1 MHGGRRSAFFVC
13 PVSPS
18 SDKRKHNLSISLIS
32 CTIMSKMW
40 LLILASG
47 LTALLFTDPNAA
59 VTAMTAGSEQAVS
72 LAINLVGVYGLWL
85 GLFGIL
91 ERLGAADGIARLM
104 HPLIRFLFK
113 GIDKETE
120 KFVTMNMS
128 ANLLG
133 LGNASTPM
141 GIGAISRMSGG
152 RKTAS
157 QNMIMLV
164 VISATSLQLLPS
176 TVIGMR
182 AAHGSAAPADFLLA
196 STAATILSTIVGVI
210 LVKVCGKLFPDEKA
224 EKRAEAALLR
234 RPKARPQREK
244 SAGGR
249 LAHKKS

>member
-1 MHGGRRSAFFVC
+1 MST
-13 PVSPS
+13 
-18 SDKRKHNLSISLIS
+18 SLIFCS
-32 CTIMSKMW
+32 VMSKIW
-40 LLILASG
+40 LIILASG
-47 LTALLFTDPNAA
+47 LGTLLFTDPGAA
-59 VTAMTAGSEQAVS
+59 VTAMTNGSAQAVS

-91 ERLGAADGIARLM
+91 ERLGAADRIAKLL

-113 GIDKETE
+113 GIDAQTE
-120 KFVTMNMS
+120 KYITMNMS

-141 GIGAISRMSGG
+141 GIGAVTRMSEG

-182 AAHGSAAPADFLLA
+182 ATHGSTAPADFLIA
-196 STAATILSTIVGVI
+196 STVATVLSTVVGI
-210 LVKVCGKLFPDEKA
+210 ALVKLCGRLFPDDKA
-224 EKRAEAALLR
+224 EARAAAGVGKRRRKRVAPALLR
-234 RPKARPQREK
+234 SARSRKP
-244 SAGGR
+244 
-249 LAHKKS
+249 